1 MATNAENLFSIAK
14 VLSLDHQNIKNV
26 FLIKELKIMVSFK
39 PKNYFLRLYSWLPI
53 IVLFIS
59 VLNEFDINYLN
70 FNYFSF
76 NFPFILIFYFTLKD
90 LKHFDYFFVFIA
102 GLINDTVVGLP
113 LGISS
118 LSYTLICIATSYLRN
133 ITIRPNPI
141 KDWFY
146 FLFVISFLNSIN
158 YSILTL
164 FFSHNLVLWNYI
176 INTFFTFLFY
186 LVFVSIFKIY
196 LKGLND

>member
-1 MATNAENLFSIAK
+1 MSNFKSRGFY
-14 VLSLDHQNIKNV
+14 IK
-26 FLIKELKIMVSFK
+26 FYSF
-39 PKNYFLRLYSWLPI
+39 LPI

-59 VLNEFDINYLN
+59 VLNEFDLNYLKLK
-70 FNYFSF
+70 YFSF
-76 NFPFILIFYFTLKD
+76 NFPFILIFFFTLKD
-90 LKHFDYFFVFIA
+90 FKNFDYLLVFLA
-102 GLINDTVVGLP
+102 GLVNDTVVGLP

-118 LSYTLICIATSYLRN
+118 LSYILICIATSYLRN

-146 FLFVISFLNSIN
+146 FLFIISLINSIN

-164 FFSHNLVLWNYI
+164 FFSYDLLLLNYLVNI
-176 INTFFTFLFY
+176 FFTFILYMFFAYLFKY
-186 LVFVSIFKIY
+186 Y

>member
-1 MATNAENLFSIAK
+1 
-14 VLSLDHQNIKNV
+14 
-26 FLIKELKIMVSFK
+26 MVSFK
-39 PKNYFLRLYSWLPI
+39 TKGTFFRLYSWLPI
-53 IVLFIS
+53 IVLIVS
-59 VLNEFDINYLN
+59 VLNEFDFNYLELK
-70 FNYFSF
+70 YFSF
-76 NFPFILIFYFTLKD
+76 NFPFILIFFFTLKD
-90 LKHFDYFFVFIA
+90 SKHFDYLLVFLA

-118 LSYTLICIATSYLRN
+118 LSYMLLCIATSYFRN

-146 FLFVISFLNSIN
+146 FFFIISLINSIN

-164 FFSHNLVLWNYI
+164 FFSFNLILMDYLV
-176 INTFFTFLFY
+176 NTFFTFLFY
-186 LVFVSIFKIY
+186 IIFVSIFKYY

>member
-1 MATNAENLFSIAK
+1 MT
-14 VLSLDHQNIKNV
+14 
-26 FLIKELKIMVSFK
+26 SFK
-39 PKNYFLRLYSWLPI
+39 SRGFYLKFYSFLPI

-59 VLNEFDINYLN
+59 VLNEFDLNYLKLE
-70 FNYFSF
+70 YFSF
-76 NFPFILIFYFTLKD
+76 NFPFILIFFFTLKD
-90 LKHFDYFFVFIA
+90 FKNFDYLLVFLA

-118 LSYTLICIATSYLRN
+118 LSYILICIATSYLRN

-146 FLFVISFLNSIN
+146 FLFIISLINSIN

-164 FFSHNLVLWNYI
+164 FFSYDLLLLSYLVNI
-176 INTFFTFLFY
+176 FFTFILYMFFVYLFKY
-186 LVFVSIFKIY
+186 Y